1 MAWKLPQAVIDDDL
15 QQMNQWVIEN
25 QQDAIMAISETANSI
40 CLPDDAGTWEQIAFP
55 AFLAGA
61 RFALETLTL
70 SDTEEGDSQ

>member
-1 MAWKLPQAVIDDDL
+1 MAWKLPQAIIDDDL
-15 QQMNQWVIEN
+15 QQMKQWLFEN
-25 QQDAIMAISETANSI
+25 QHNAIMAIHETANSI

-70 SDTEEGDSQ
+70 SDEKEGDSQ